1 MEKNAVDPDP
11 NLWFIVGF
19 ICLILMKVIHF
30 SGAKYPG
37 GSVQYIF
44 FRGKIS
50 WWLSIYFSGAKYP
63 GGSVYICTPLCAKP
77 GPGVQNIRQ
86 VQKDLANLIDKLNN
100 TILIIS
106 FIYI

>member
-1 MEKNAVDPDP
+1 MESVRPFSSASLFYHVEKNAVDPDP

-19 ICLILMKVIHF
+19 ICLILMKVIH
-30 SGAKYPG
+30 
-37 GSVQYIF
+37 
-44 FRGKIS
+44 
-50 WWLSIYFSGAKYP
+50 FSGAKYP